1 MPETSSP
8 KKEKKQPFWKRSV
21 KESPPL
27 SIRVDPEEQALES
40 EHSEQSE
47 ILDKGSVISGFDL
60 NDSPDGE
67 SLPNSTVGKKGR
79 FRRFIKNPVRNIKD
93 AAEVDQ
99 DVPDDDESI
108 EKKRA
113 PMAVGVGIGCAGLL
127 AAGCLACVIGA
138 TGTPIIRDLAG
149 VFIKNK
155 VSEGAGLESMSKY
168 PGVSELVQ
176 QNGAIQ
182 VKEAD
187 GVSLDEYKRNIKVR
201 NEIIGSAQFNKN
213 YGLEADMLVLNSSP
227 SFAKRSVYEKP
238 EAGLRYMASLLD
250 AKYYKDG
257 KARTSFSL
265 GRLDEMNSEDREYV
279 KSILYGVFNQSVI
292 AAFLTDA
299 SRLPNDNIIRA
310 YVTPFRR
317 QYEVYNGR
325 ENFDSIVGVKLAIS
339 TDGKRYTILDSD
351 LAPVNNEERN
361 KDFKGLE
368 NVISFL
374 AVFAGGSYS
383 PAQGI
388 TR

>member
-1 MPETSSP
+1 L
-8 KKEKKQPFWKRSV
+8 WKRAV
-21 KESPPL
+21 NESPPL

-40 EHSEQSE
+40 EHCEQSV

-67 SLPNSTVGKKGR
+67 YLPNSTVGKKGR

-310 YVTPFRR
+310 YGNTF
-317 QYEVYNGR
+317 
-325 ENFDSIVGVKLAIS
+325 
-339 TDGKRYTILDSD
+339 
-351 LAPVNNEERN
+351 
-361 KDFKGLE
+361 
-368 NVISFL
+368 
-374 AVFAGGSYS
+374 
-383 PAQGI
+383 
-388 TR
+388 